1 MRTILLG
8 ILLLATFAAA
18 NTCTEAVFKLS
29 KNSMDITKGE
39 AYHDSSYFMENYYK
53 ENPWS
58 HKLYYTNG
66 KLDSLVMN
74 PMEEGEPLRITHYYW
89 NTDESKLSGKGPG
102 IIILEE
108 TQGDTIVLN
117 VKAYSN
123 GKFGATTTVKIADTY
138 MSTLNGEYNSF
149 TELFFSQDTLFEKI
163 IYDYGSEN
171 PRQEIRYTVGD
182 STNDLKCYEY
192 RTFEGKTE
200 IQETIEIINTDNG
213 YTLKCLEESSVG
225 YYLRE
230 FFFVNPGISAI
241 HKRRAPVK
249 ISPKARYFDLLGRYK
264 FTK

>member
-1 MRTILLG
+1 MKKILFSLM
-8 ILLLATFAAA
+8 ILAIYASA
-18 NTCTEAVFKLS
+18 NTCTKAVFNLS
-29 KNSMDITKGE
+29 KGSLGVTQE
-39 AYHDSSYFMENYYK
+39 AYHDSSYFMENYYE

-123 GKFGATTTVKIADTY
+123 GEFGATTTVKIADTY